1 MQKCANLRGWRLAAG
16 LNFAAAL
23 LLLVS
28 ITGLDTGA
36 DMIGSSGP
44 GLGVTP
50 REGLR
55 GAEDGD
61 HLVAG
66 HGPAEHGAA
75 SEVGRGFSDIA
86 HQREKHGQVIR
97 QGNAA
102 SRFIRCMAQD
112 QIKRPEIPAS

>member
-1 MQKCANLRGWRLAAG
+1 MQKRANSRGWRLAAR
-16 LNFAAAL
+16 LNFLVAL
-23 LLLVS
+23 LVLVS

-50 REGLR
+50 SEGLR

-61 HLVAG
+61 HRVAG

-86 HQREKHGQVIR
+86 HQREKHGQGIP
-97 QGNAA
+97 QGDGAR
-102 SRFIRCMAQD
+102 RFI
-112 QIKRPEIPAS
+112 